1 MEISILIVTYNH
13 EKYIEQA
20 LDSVLM
26 QKIDVPYEIL
36 ILDDASSDH
45 TPEILKQY
53 KEKHP
58 QNITLYLR
66 KTNSGSPTR
75 NGYFLLSKAKGKY
88 FTFLEGDDYWIAP
101 LKIQKQYD
109 FLSKHKEYSGCMTEI
124 KVVDE
129 NDTEIEEQLYEKK
142 ENRIFTMEDFRNLKE
157 PGLTA
162 SFFARNYFDKEE
174 FRILYEADKMM
185 GDITTY
191 MLCLLRG
198 DIYQMDEVMTAYR
211 YVCVKGEGNFN
222 SIHQENIYRNYIQM
236 RYWIRLENY
245 MRKYDKKFEFI
256 PFVDIIDLFGS
267 RYPVRIMLRL
277 LAQSENRKKY
287 IVVYFIQRFLLDS
300 KYLLSETRCRNMS
313 EKYNWSAFYR
323 EKKPIVL
330 FGSGAVAEE
339 YIDKYA
345 WKGNILFLVDNNKK
359 RHNTSLKGFLIK
371 NPDELLNY
379 KGKVNVLITNKN
391 NEKEIEEQLR
401 NMEIRAYYCY
411 CSMQSRRLRNIIASR
426 LMDIIR

>member
-287 IVVYFIQRFLLDS
+287 IVVYFIQHYTTKIVHFSGQLFHIHHYRL
-300 KYLLSETRCRNMS
+300 
-313 EKYNWSAFYR
+313 FYASVPV
-323 EKKPIVL
+323 KKK
-330 FGSGAVAEE
+330 F
-339 YIDKYA
+339 
-345 WKGNILFLVDNNKK
+345 
-359 RHNTSLKGFLIK
+359 
-371 NPDELLNY
+371 
-379 KGKVNVLITNKN
+379 
-391 NEKEIEEQLR
+391 
-401 NMEIRAYYCY
+401 
-411 CSMQSRRLRNIIASR
+411 MQK
-426 LMDIIR
+426 